1 MLYKIDQS
9 GEIVSGSDIENL
21 ESKNITKEDS
31 MREKQLKSVNMFAR
45 QVVER
50 MKKEGVLPSP
60 RNYLNY
66 FEKMLLEKSS
76 SQREEIEEI
85 LKLES
90 DTEIEKEYISKV
102 DIYLN
107 DSFEK
112 TKQLLDDINSS
123 YSKISKIKKFIKTK
137 GIELTKN
144 LTPAN
149 LSAFESKIDSA
160 IKSLNEEQ
168 EKIKSE
174 YMDLAEA
181 IKEFNKESIF
191 DKKYG
196 VYNKKYLFEAIQNEL
211 NNMKNFGYKNSVISF
226 CISDSVLKS
235 IKLKSDRD
243 IVIKTVAK
251 IVLDR
256 SRRSDILAHYE
267 EGIFLLVLKHTDLD
281 SAKKALDSIKNF
293 VSFSNFIIDSK
304 PIQAEIDASI
314 IEMKSDMNVD
324 EIISDAIKGLIK

>member
-9 GEIVSGSDIENL
+9 GEVVSDNKLDNIQTKS
-21 ESKNITKEDS
+21 ITKEDS
-31 MREKQLKSVNMFAR
+31 MKDKQLKSVNMFAR
-45 QVVER
+45 QVIER
-50 MKKEGVLPSP
+50 MKKDSVLPSP
-60 RNYLNY
+60 KNYLNY
-66 FEKMLLEKSS
+66 FEKMLLEKSP
-76 SQREEIEEI
+76 SQKESIEEI

-90 DTEIEKEYISKV
+90 DSEIEKEYISKV

-123 YSKISKIKKFIKTK
+123 YSKINKIKKFIKTK
-137 GIELTKN
+137 GVELTKN

-149 LSAFESKIDSA
+149 INAFESKIDTA
-160 IKSLNEEQ
+160 VKSLNEEQ

-174 YMDLAEA
+174 YIDLAKV
-181 IKEFNKESIF
+181 IKEFNKESII

-211 NNMKNFGYKNSVISF
+211 NNMKNFEYKNSVIAF
-226 CISDSVLKS
+226 CVSHSVLKD
-235 IKLKSDRD
+235 IKLKSDKD

-251 IVLDR
+251 MILDR

-267 EGIFLLVLKHTDLD
+267 DGIFLLVLNHTDLE
-281 SAKKALDSIKNF
+281 SAKKALESIKNF
-293 VSFSNFIIDSK
+293 VAFSNFIIDSK
-304 PIQAEIDASI
+304 PIQAKIDASI
-314 IEMKSDMNVD
+314 IEIKSDMNVD
-324 EIISDAIKGLIK
+324 EVITDAIKGLVK